1 MSLSDDIGLPGDPP
15 ASAATTSVSS
25 LEATE
30 GSGPGSTGE
39 RRGVSE
45 GLVLGIW
52 ALIVV
57 VAVVLVLTR
66 AEDKALHDPVKKA
79 QRGEITGLGELSL
92 LRADRFAGALTA
104 LGEKYP
110 DGRPLSIRV
119 DPVSVSATLRVGQY
133 GAARASVDP
142 ALKVHQDGEGETTE
156 KGLTISRIDPAA
168 PERLVRKVNARTGT
182 APTDVDYL
190 VLSVDSTSP
199 RASRWALFLRRG
211 TPPDQ
216 RRYTSDLAGRDV
228 QKGF

>member
-15 ASAATTSVSS
+15 ASSPTSVTSM
-25 LEATE
+25 EATE
-30 GSGPGSTGE
+30 GTGPGGSGQ
-39 RRGVSE
+39 RRGLSE

-92 LRADRFAGALTA
+92 VRADRFRGALQA

-156 KGLTISRIDPAA
+156 KGLTLSRIDPAA
-168 PERLVRKVNARTGT
+168 PERLVRTVNERTNT
-182 APTDVDYL
+182 QPTDVDYL

-216 RRYTSDLAGRDV
+216 RRYTSNLAGRDV